1 MAKSLEER
9 VAERISREG
18 PVNRRSQ
25 RAAFLALKDEIG
37 RAINAGWPVKDIW
50 KTLHGEDKIQV
61 TYQAFVKYVN
71 RFIRDVEAARL
82 LPDKPVIPNKP
93 DQRNPPL
100 RGGFTIN
107 ASPNKEDLV

>member
-9 VAERISREG
+9 IAERISRES

-25 RAAFLALKDEIG
+25 RAAFLALKDEID
-37 RAINAGWPVKDIW
+37 RAMNAGWPVKDIW

-82 LPDKPVIPNKP
+82 LPDKPGIPNKP
-93 DQRNPPL
+93 DKPNPPVKA
-100 RGGFTIN
+100 GFTIN
-107 ASPNKEDLV
+107 SSPKKEDII